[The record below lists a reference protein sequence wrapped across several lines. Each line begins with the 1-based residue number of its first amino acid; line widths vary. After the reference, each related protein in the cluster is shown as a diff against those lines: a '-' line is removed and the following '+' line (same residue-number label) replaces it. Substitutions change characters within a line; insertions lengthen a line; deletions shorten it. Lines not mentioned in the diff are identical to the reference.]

1 MAGSVT
7 PTRPTP
13 AAAAAP
19 AAATAAP
26 ARKKP
31 RRNAS
36 FADDVRWQPSGPTLA
51 LRKDSVGGPFGFL
64 NPTTA
69 LYDIRSNDEPGGGR
83 ADLADLTDAERQERA
98 KVRWNAR
105 DYRKGKL
112 LFLVSPCLAYTLSVS

>member
-1 MAGSVT
+1 MT
-7 PTRPTP
+7 PTTPTP
-13 AAAAAP
+13 AAAAAAP
-19 AAATAAP
+19 AGAAAAAP

-83 ADLADLTDAERQERA
+83 ADLADLTDTEGQQRA

-105 DYRKGKL
+105 DYRKGTFL
-112 LFLVSPCLAYTLSVS
+112 LLVSPCLAYTLSVS